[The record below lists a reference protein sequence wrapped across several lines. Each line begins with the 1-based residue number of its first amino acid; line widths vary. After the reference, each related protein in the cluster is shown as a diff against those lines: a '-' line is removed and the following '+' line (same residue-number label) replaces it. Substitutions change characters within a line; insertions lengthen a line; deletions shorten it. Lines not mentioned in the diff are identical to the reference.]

1 MHLELIENHFHTNIG
16 IYMKNIII
24 IISIFSLISGC
35 TNTQQKI
42 TNFKDS
48 VMSGVNQLVPGKSK
62 ETSIKSA
69 PLSAP
74 VGVHSSMMMES
85 SYDKPIDYIPEAL
98 GEWEWKVTTSE
109 QGAQDYFKQGMQLRW
124 AYNVNE
130 AARSMAEARRIDP
143 NCAMC
148 YWGEA
153 FALGSFL
160 NGHMTTEKGMRARTA
175 IMKAAEIA
183 DGNTS
188 PMEYDLIMASLV
200 RYPENWTTEIA
211 NDKQKRQPT
220 YQAYADEVAGLYK
233 KYPKNHEI
241 ATIYGQALFMLE
253 ERRGYRAE
261 TPELIR
267 LHSVL
272 TGVLDENISHPGA
285 CHLYIHATE
294 STIMPERA
302 VPCADKLSDAVPIAS
317 HIQHMPAHTY
327 NRTGMWGKNVT
338 TSIKASQSDIMAKSN
353 KGFSYG
359 AAHNL
364 HMLLYG
370 AAYDGQGAVAIQAG
384 KDYREITDM
393 APYETLTQIRFG
405 RFQDV
410 LDNKNIPE
418 DVFSVA
424 LYKFAKGY
432 ASLKMGDSKT
442 AREVESDLF
451 KAAEGD
457 LGSEYFRGD
466 YKSTL
471 VTVVAYILQG
481 EIKIL
486 EGDLEGAIQSFE
498 AGVNA
503 ENTLG
508 FSEPGPL
515 PFSARHWLGAALIDS
530 GEFEK
535 AESIYRGE
543 LEKHPHNGWSLYG
556 LKQALAGQGIDDP
569 AINQDFNDSW
579 ARSNLY
585 ITSSRF

>member
-1 MHLELIENHFHTNIG
+1 MEKN
-16 IYMKNIII
+16 MKNTIIT
-24 IISIFSLISGC
+24 ISFIFLLTAC
-35 TNTQQKI
+35 ANTQDKI
-42 TNFKDS
+42 AGYANKFA
-48 VMSGVNQLVPGKSK
+48 SGVSKIVPGNNTGNDK
-62 ETSIKSA
+62 IKSA

-74 VGVHSSMMMES
+74 VAQHATMMMDNS
-85 SYDKPIDYIPEAL
+85 FDKPIDYIPEAL
-98 GEWEWKVTTSE
+98 GPWEWKITTSD
-109 QGAQDYFKQGMQLRW
+109 QRAQNYFKQGMQLRW

-160 NGHMTTEKGMRARTA
+160 NGHMTTEKGIRGRKA
-175 IMKAAEIA
+175 IQKAAELA

-188 PMEYDLIMASLV
+188 QMEKDLIMATLV
-200 RYPENWTTEIA
+200 RYPEDWTTEIG
-211 NDKQKRQPT
+211 NDKELRRPT
-220 YQAYADEVAGLYK
+220 YQAFSDSMAEVYK

-241 ATIYGQALFMLE
+241 ATVYAQSLFMLE

-261 TPELIR
+261 TPELER
-267 LHSVL
+267 LHGVL
-272 TGVLDENISHPGA
+272 TGVLDENIAHPGA

-294 STIMPERA
+294 STIDAGRA
-302 VPCADKLSDAVPIAS
+302 TACADKLSDAVPVAS

-327 NRTGMWGKNVT
+327 NRTGMWGKNVA

-359 AAHNL
+359 ASHNL

-370 AAYDGQGAVAIQAG
+370 ASYDGQGAVAIQAG
-384 KDYREITDM
+384 KDYRKLTDM

-405 RFQDV
+405 RFDDV
-410 LDNKNIPE
+410 LENKNIPE
-418 DVFSVA
+418 DVYALA

-432 ASLKMGDSKT
+432 AGLKENGDISN
-442 AREVESDLF
+442 ARDIEKYLF
-451 KAAEGD
+451 EAADGD
-457 LGSEYFRGD
+457 LGSTYFRGD

-471 VTVVAYILQG
+471 VTIVAYILQG
-481 EIKIL
+481 ETSWT
-486 EGDLEGAIQSFE
+486 EGDLDKAITSFDSAVE
-498 AGVNA
+498 A
-503 ENTLG
+503 EDTLG

-515 PFSARHWLGAALIDS
+515 PFSARHWLGAALIEAGDYI
-530 GEFEK
+530 K

-543 LEKHPHNGWSLYG
+543 LEKHPHNGWSLFG
-556 LKQALAGQGIDDP
+556 LKQALAGQD
-569 AINQDFNDSW
+569 INDEKVNADFEDSW
-579 ARSNLY
+579 ARSNLF